1 MKWFLL
7 FLKVV
12 FHLFLGLLI
21 ITAALVKVKK

>member
-1 MKWFLL
+1 MKWAML

-21 ITAALVKVKK
+21 LVAALVKVKK